1 MNYRFRPLEEGGKLS
16 AVKKQI
22 KAYRSPAKLIDRMS
36 DFVDPPEGAPTREQQ
51 VNDFIGNPK
60 EKAFDYA
67 ESLVTSGSVDGDQPD
82 NIRHALAGAYTAQN
96 VSNMITGGYNPNII
110 TNIIG
115 DAAGVATA
123 NILGAGHEGKY
134 LPRAVIEGYGK
145 NGLRGVYDAL
155 RTTGEDVA
163 NNFVGSILG
172 VLPNLKPGDA
182 EEIITELSFSGILP
196 DGMSD
201 PEMNM
206 YPKGNE

>member
-1 MNYRFRPLEEGGKLS
+1 
-16 AVKKQI
+16 
-22 KAYRSPAKLIDRMS
+22 
-36 DFVDPPEGAPTREQQ
+36 
-51 VNDFIGNPK
+51 
-60 EKAFDYA
+60 
-67 ESLVTSGSVDGDQPD
+67 
-82 NIRHALAGAYTAQN
+82 
-96 VSNMITGGYNPNII
+96 
-110 TNIIG
+110 
-115 DAAGVATA
+115 
-123 NILGAGHEGKY
+123 LGAGHEVKH
-134 LPRAVIEGYGK
+134 LPSALKEGYGK